1 MSNGLSAAT
10 SRHATLGD
18 VQTLVDETT
27 DLLQHLI
34 RNSCVNDGT
43 AESGHET
50 RSVETLEAY
59 LRTPGVEMKRYE
71 PSPGRGSLVLRI
83 PGTDAKAPTL
93 HLMGHLDVVPVSP
106 SGWER
111 DPFGGELV
119 DGVVWG
125 RGAID
130 MLDVTASMAV
140 AVKQLLASGF
150 RPKGTLIYSAMSDG
164 EALGTWGAK
173 WLTENAWD
181 DVKCDYLVTEFGGAR
196 IPIGSGAKLPIMVA
210 EKGSQWTRLR
220 VKGTPG
226 HGSMPYKSDNALVK
240 ASELITRIARYKA
253 PLHLHETWKR
263 FVEGIDLPA
272 VQRMALTTAATFDAA
287 LDRMPPGTDRMMY
300 AATRT
305 TFSPNIA
312 HAGVK
317 LNVIPDSADVD
328 VDIRLQEGDEGDGV
342 RRMLREAA
350 GDLWKDVEILDEG
363 DNPAT
368 SSPIDTPL
376 WAALTK
382 VTQRLIPDSKTVP
395 FLVVGATDARY
406 FRRKGVTAYGYGLMS
421 ERIPFAEFSKLF
433 HGNNERVDQETL
445 ELMTPLWEQTARE
458 MIG

>member
-1 MSNGLSAAT
+1 MAA
-10 SRHATLGD
+10 
-18 VQTLVDETT
+18 QVDETT
-27 DLLQHLI
+27 DVLQHLI
-34 RNSCVNDGT
+34 RNACVNDGT
-43 AESGHET
+43 TESGHET
-50 RSVETLEAY
+50 RSVDTLEAY

-83 PGTDAKAPTL
+83 PGTDPKAPSL
-93 HLMGHLDVVPVSP
+93 HLMGHLDVVPVSQ

-140 AVKQLLASGF
+140 AVKRLLASGF
-150 RPKGTLIYSAMSDG
+150 RPKGTLIYSAMSDE

-181 DVKCDYLVTEFGGAR
+181 DVKADYLVTEFGGAR
-196 IPIGSGAKLPIMVA
+196 IPIGTGAKLPIMVA

-240 ASELITRIARYKA
+240 ASEIITRIARYRA
-253 PLHLHETWKR
+253 PLHLQDVWKR
-263 FVEGIDLPA
+263 FIESIDLPA
-272 VQRMALTTAATFDAA
+272 VQRIALTTPATFDAA

-317 LNVIPDSADVD
+317 LNVIPDSAEID
-328 VDIRLQEGDEGDGV
+328 VDIRLLPGDEGEGV
-342 RRMLREAA
+342 RRMLRDAA

-368 SSPIDTPL
+368 SSPMDTPL
-376 WAALTK
+376 WDALTK
-382 VTQRLIPDSKTVP
+382 VTQRLIPNSKTVP

-433 HGNNERVDQETL
+433 HGNNERVDQDTL
-445 ELMTPLWEQTARE
+445 ALMTPLWEQTARE
-458 MIG
+458 MVG

>member
-1 MSNGLSAAT
+1 MPA
-10 SRHATLGD
+10 
-18 VQTLVDETT
+18 LVDETT

-50 RSVETLEAY
+50 RSVDTLEAY
-59 LRTPGVEMKRYE
+59 LRTSGVEMKRYE

-83 PGTDAKAPTL
+83 PGTDPRAPTL
-93 HLMGHLDVVPVSP
+93 HFMGHLDVVPVSP

-150 RPKGTLIYSAMSDG
+150 RPKGTLIYSAMSDE

-196 IPIGSGAKLPIMVA
+196 IPIGTGAKLPIMVA

-328 VDIRLQEGDEGDGV
+328 VDIRLQEGDEGEGV
-342 RRMLREAA
+342 RRMLRDAA

-376 WAALTK
+376 WDALTK
-382 VTQRLIPDSKTVP
+382 VTRRLIPDSKTVP

-433 HGNNERVDQETL
+433 HGNNERVDQDTL
-445 ELMTPLWEQTARE
+445 ALMTPLWEQTARE